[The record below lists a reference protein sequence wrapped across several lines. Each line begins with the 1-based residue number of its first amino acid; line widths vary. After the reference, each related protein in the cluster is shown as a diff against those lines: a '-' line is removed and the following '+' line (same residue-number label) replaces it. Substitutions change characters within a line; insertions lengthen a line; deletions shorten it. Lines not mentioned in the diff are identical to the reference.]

1 MTAIWGNNPL
11 TVTGVVPIYIKNS
24 GQQIETVMVRSILI
38 ALQINEI
45 PIRTLCGGK
54 AICGQCLVRIL
65 KNRQHLSPIQPREAS
80 ALQRLGADPDMRLA
94 CQTYAGKDVEI
105 EIINYGAG

>member
-1 MTAIWGNNPL
+1 MIS
-11 TVTGVVPIYIKNS
+11 IFIKNN

-38 ALQINEI
+38 ALQVNEI

-65 KNRQHLSPIQPREAS
+65 KSRQYLSPIQPREAS

-94 CQTYAGKDVEI
+94 CQAYPGKDIEI